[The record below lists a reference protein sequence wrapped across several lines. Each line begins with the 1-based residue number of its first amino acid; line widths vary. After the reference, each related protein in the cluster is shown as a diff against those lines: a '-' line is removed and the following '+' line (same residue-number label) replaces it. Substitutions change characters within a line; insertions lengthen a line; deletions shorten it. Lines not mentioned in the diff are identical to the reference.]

1 MKELVYV
8 AYNLAIIRSII
19 SNRAV
24 TDIIIVIAL
33 LESIMDSDHSD
44 FYLPVDQCDLQLMY
58 TFIVT

>member
-1 MKELVYV
+1 MKELVYAV
-8 AYNLAIIRSII
+8 YNLTIIRSIL

-24 TDIIIVIAL
+24 TDIIIVIVL
-33 LESIMDSDHSD
+33 LESIIGSDHSD